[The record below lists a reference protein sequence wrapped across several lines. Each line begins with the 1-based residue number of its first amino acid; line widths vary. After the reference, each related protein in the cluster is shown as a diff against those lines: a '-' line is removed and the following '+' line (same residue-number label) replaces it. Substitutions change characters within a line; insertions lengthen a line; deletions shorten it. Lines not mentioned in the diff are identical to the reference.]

1 MVDFIWVWTV
11 CTQCTVSILKWNVIR
26 WCDHRTVWIGLDPGR
41 GFPVPFR
48 LQCECEYGMHSNAY
62 VYPVNL
68 LWNAKRFVY
77 YNSHYTTNKWDV
89 STKRKIEAL
98 LLCVRIQRQA
108 GRQASKPHWLR
119 LRPNWCFFPC
129 FYYIILVGKF
139 TCILSNN
146 PICYATFVFISVPS
160 PRLRSHR
167 PSLQSVC
174 SGRCRR

>member
-1 MVDFIWVWTV
+1 MLSDDAIIVRF
-11 CTQCTVSILKWNVIR
+11 
-26 WCDHRTVWIGLDPGR
+26 GLDST
-41 GFPVPFR
+41 PVAVFQFHSACSVSVSMACTAMLMFILSIYYETQNDSSTIILITPLTNEMYLRSVKLRLSYCVYAFR
-48 LQCECEYGMHSNAY
+48 
-62 VYPVNL
+62 
-68 LWNAKRFVY
+68 
-77 YNSHYTTNKWDV
+77 
-89 STKRKIEAL
+89 
-98 LLCVRIQRQA
+98 

-160 PRLRSHR
+160 PGLRSHR